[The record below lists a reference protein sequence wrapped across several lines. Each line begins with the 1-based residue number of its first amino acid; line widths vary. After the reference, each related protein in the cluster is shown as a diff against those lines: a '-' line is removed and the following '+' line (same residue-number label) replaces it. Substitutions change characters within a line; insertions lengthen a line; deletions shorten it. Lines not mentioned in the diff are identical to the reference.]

1 MGPAD
6 PYVTSRTTDAAR
18 NFVLI
23 ASAGIAAA
31 SGLVLLGWI
40 LDIGVLK
47 SGLPGYPDMKANTAL
62 CLGLL
67 AVTTLLLARGKPL
80 GAWVL
85 LLPAAGGAIAL
96 LTLMQYVARADFGL
110 DAALFPDPYGS
121 GRHPG
126 RMSPMTAASIA
137 LLAVSL
143 CLHRPG
149 RGLLAIRQ
157 TAALT
162 AFALGLL
169 GMTGLIY
176 RFQFVAGMGL
186 GVAATM
192 ALHTATALILL
203 GIAVLALDPNA
214 GIMRVILANRSG
226 GRFARRMLPVAI
238 VFPIAMGWLRMLG
251 ENAGYYD
258 AQFGLLIGVV
268 SAILVFSA
276 IAIASASW
284 LNRSEESLLDA
295 QQALERRVQERTNDL
310 ETTVARLRAEIVL
323 REAAEAS
330 QAESQ
335 ALFRNALEYAPIG
348 MAIVGIDGRWL
359 RVNRA
364 LCDIVGYDERTLL
377 QLTFQD
383 ITHPDDLRADLA
395 LLDSLVKGDIPFYQ
409 MEKRYIRR
417 DGTPVWIMLS
427 VSLVRDSD
435 EQPLFLI
442 SQMEDIG
449 MRRQAERDIA
459 AGRQFLVDVIDALPI
474 PLTVKNEDGR
484 IVIANSA
491 MATFHGKAPADIVG
505 RTDADVFTQERAA
518 LFRAEDQALLDTG
531 EPLVLEQKFSTIG
544 GETRW
549 VIKHKHRVL
558 LNDGGRG
565 VLTTLVDITQRKDA
579 ELAAEADRKIL
590 TEIIESL
597 PLPLVVKDEQHRIII
612 ANEATGRFHG
622 TARDFMLGKTGTE
635 FLPPQQAQTHFEED
649 DRALGSSEPL
659 VVEQLMQTADGR
671 SHWVLKHKRGVLLPD
686 GRRWLIAVVND
697 ITLRKNAEAA
707 LAEREAW
714 LRLITDSSIACIG
727 YIDTD
732 ERFRFCNKTYE
743 HWYGLSP
750 EEILG
755 RSIREVVGE
764 AGYPQVEAHYREAL
778 GGRRTHY
785 ERELVHGDRKRQI
798 LVDLIP
804 DIDAAGR
811 TQGVFTYASDITE
824 RKQAELALARS
835 RKFLESVIDAIPQPV
850 FLKDEDHRWVL
861 LNSAFCELLG
871 RSREQL
877 LGRSDPDV
885 FAQDVARKVWAE
897 DDEVFSGDGSLIVE
911 ETSSIQK
918 DSAVRWLLKSKR
930 RVTMPDES
938 TYIVGMS
945 TDITR
950 LKQTEEALRKSSEL
964 HRLLAENSSDLISL
978 LTPEGAIEYASSA
991 GTAMLGYPPDHLIG
1005 RVVMEMIHPEDV
1017 DQALEIFARV
1027 VKSQVPVV
1035 FTCRLRKADGSWSW
1049 IETSFRAIRDMTTGR
1064 TRQVIAVSR
1073 DINERVRVTSALN
1086 HFKYVLDSTL
1096 DMIFI
1101 YDVDTLR
1108 FNYVNDGAAR
1118 ALGIPRDRLLGMAP
1132 WEVRAD
1138 IQEKDYYKSI
1148 EPFLK
1153 GEIQSRQVE
1162 TVHRKADGSFMPV
1175 EVSMQLIRRPG
1186 ETGTFISIARDLTE
1200 RKKVEQMKNEFVST
1214 VSHELRTP
1222 VTSIRGSL
1230 GLLAGGAA
1238 GKLPKQAKQLIDIAN
1253 SNSERLIRLINDIL
1267 DIEKIES
1274 GKMRFAMRAIPLRGL
1289 LEAAIVENQG
1299 YAEKFG
1305 VHFRV
1310 PVAIPDVVVRADH
1323 DRVLQVMA
1331 NLLSNAAK
1339 FSPTGAT
1346 IDISAAPSSA
1356 TVRIAVTDRGPGI
1369 PVEFHDK
1376 IFGKFSQA
1384 DASDSRKP
1392 GGTGL
1397 GLSIAKA
1404 IVEKHGC
1411 EIGFSTAPGNGTTF
1425 FFDLPLAIGGAHDQD
1440 STDAQAASRV
1450 R

>member
-1 MGPAD
+1 MGPAS
-6 PYVTSRTTDAAR
+6 PYLTSTATDGAHRFA
-18 NFVLI
+18 LI
-23 ASAGIAAA
+23 ASAGVAAGSA
-31 SGLVLLGWI
+31 LVLLGWI
-40 LDIGVLK
+40 LDIGILK

-67 AVTTLLLARGKPL
+67 AVSTLLLARGTSL
-80 GAWVL
+80 RSWVR
-85 LLPAAGGAIAL
+85 LLPASAGVIAF
-96 LTLMQYVARADFGL
+96 LTVMQYATRSDFGL
-110 DAALFPDPYGS
+110 DVLLFADPAGA
-121 GRHPG
+121 GPHPG
-126 RMSPMTAASIA
+126 RMSPMTGTSII

-143 CLHRPG
+143 CLHGPG
-149 RGLLAIRQ
+149 RRLLAIRQ
-157 TAALT
+157 AAALM
-162 AFALGLL
+162 AFILALL
-169 GMTGLIY
+169 GSTGLFY
-176 RFQFVAGMGL
+176 GFHFVAGMGM
-186 GVAATM
+186 GVAAIM
-192 ALHTATALILL
+192 ALHTAVALILL
-203 GIAVLALDPNA
+203 SMAGLALHPDA

-238 VFPIAMGWLRMLG
+238 VFPVAMGWLRILG
-251 ENAGYYD
+251 EDAGYYD
-258 AQFGLLIGVV
+258 TQFGILIMVV
-268 SAILVFSA
+268 SAVLVFSV
-276 IAIASASW
+276 IAVVSARQ

-310 ETTVARLRAEIVL
+310 EATVARLRAEIAL

-348 MAIVGIDGRWL
+348 MAIVGLDGRWQ

-364 LCDIVGYDERTLL
+364 LCDIVGYDEQALL

-383 ITHPDDLRADLA
+383 ITHPDDLVADLA
-395 LLDSLVKGDIPFYQ
+395 LLESLLKGDIPFYQ
-409 MEKRYIRR
+409 MEKRYLRR
-417 DGTPVWIMLS
+417 DGEPVWIMLS

-435 EQPLFLI
+435 RRPLFFV

-449 MRRQAERDIA
+449 LRRQAERDVA
-459 AGRQFLVDVIDALPI
+459 AGRRFLGDVIDALPI
-474 PLTVKNEDGR
+474 PLTVKDEAGR
-484 IVIANSA
+484 VLIANSA
-491 MATFHGKAPADIVG
+491 MGAFHGSAPANIVG
-505 RTDADVFTQERAA
+505 KADADLFTAERAA
-518 LFRAEDQALLDTG
+518 VFRAEDRALMDTG
-531 EPLVLEQKFSTIG
+531 IPLVREQKFSTMTD
-544 GETRW
+544 ETRW
-549 VIKHKHRVL
+549 VIKHKHRVVL
-558 LNDGGRG
+558 SDGGRG
-565 VLTTLVDITQRKDA
+565 VLTTLVDITERKNA

-597 PLPLVVKDEQHRIII
+597 PLPLVVKDEHHRMII
-612 ANEATGRFHG
+612 ANEATGRFHR
-622 TARDFMLGKTGTE
+622 TPRDFMLGKTGAE
-635 FLPPQQAQTHFEED
+635 FLPPEQAQMHFDED
-649 DRALGSSEPL
+649 DRAMHGSETL
-659 VVEQLMQTADGR
+659 VVEQRMQTADGR

-686 GRRWLIAVVND
+686 GRRWLIAVVDD
-697 ITLRKNAEAA
+697 ITLRRDAEAA

-727 YIDTD
+727 YIDTG

-743 HWYGLSP
+743 HWYGLAP
-750 EEILG
+750 GDILG

-764 AGYPQVEAHYREAL
+764 ASYPQVEAYYREAL
-778 GGRRTHY
+778 DGRRTHY
-785 ERELVHGDRKRQI
+785 ERDLLHRGTERQI

-804 DIDAAGR
+804 DIDAGGR
-811 TQGVFTYASDITE
+811 VKGVFTYASDITE

-835 RKFLESVIDAIPQPV
+835 QKFLESVIDAIPQPV

-861 LNSAFCELLG
+861 FNSAFCDLLG
-871 RSREQL
+871 RGKAEL

-885 FAQDVARKVWAE
+885 FAPDVARKVWAE

-911 ETSSIQK
+911 ETPSIQRNRE
-918 DSAVRWLLKSKR
+918 VRWLLKSKR
-930 RVTMPDES
+930 RVTMPDQS
-938 TYIVGMS
+938 TYIVGIS

-950 LKQTEEALRKSSEL
+950 LKETEEALRKSSEL
-964 HRLLAENSSDLISL
+964 HRLLADNSSDLISL
-978 LTPEGAIEYASSA
+978 LTPAGAIEYASSA
-991 GTAMLGYPPDHLIG
+991 SRALLGRQPEDLIG
-1005 RVVMEMIHPEDV
+1005 RIVTELIHPD
-1017 DQALEIFARV
+1017 DAKQSLQIFTNV
-1027 VKSQVPVV
+1027 VKTQMPVV
-1035 FTCRLRKADGSWSW
+1035 FTCRLRKKDGSWSW
-1049 IETSFRAIRDMTTGR
+1049 IETSFRAIADVEASR

-1086 HFKYVLDSTL
+1086 HFKYVLDNTL

-1118 ALGIPRDRLLGMAP
+1118 ALGIPRDQLLGMAP

-1138 IQEKDYYKSI
+1138 IREQDYQKSI

-1162 TVHRKADGSFMPV
+1162 TIHRRADGSIMPV
-1175 EVSMQLIRRPG
+1175 EVTMQLIRRPG
-1186 ETGTFISIARDLTE
+1186 ESGTFVSIARDLTE

-1230 GLLAGGAA
+1230 GLLAGGVA
-1238 GKLPKQAKQLIDIAN
+1238 GKIPKQAKQLIDIAN

-1274 GKMRFAMRAIPLRGL
+1274 GKMRFVMQPTPLRGL
-1289 LEAAIVENQG
+1289 LETALVENQG
-1299 YAEKFG
+1299 YAEKFQ
-1305 VHFRV
+1305 VRFRL
-1310 PVAIPDVVVRADH
+1310 PAEIPDVVVRADQ
-1323 DRVLQVMA
+1323 DRVMQVMA

-1339 FSPTGAT
+1339 FSPTGGD
-1346 IDISAAPSSA
+1346 IDISATAFSA
-1356 TVRIAVTDRGPGI
+1356 TVRISVTDRGAGI
-1369 PVEFHDK
+1369 PAEFHDK

-1384 DASDSRKP
+1384 DASDSRKL

-1411 EIGFSTAPGNGTTF
+1411 EIGFSTSPGAGTTF
-1425 FFDLPLAIGGAHDQD
+1425 FFALPLVISGAHDE
-1440 STDAQAASRV
+1440 DAADTGAGNRAH
-1450 R
+1450 